1 MRVNIEVFESFL
13 WNAMADNILLKVIQI
28 FLAVSL
34 VNKLSSITHKTIAPK
49 NFSTL
54 FRVRFFCLF
63 QLFFVFVYNPCHVYI
78 FVILC
83 L

>member
-1 MRVNIEVFESFL
+1 MV
-13 WNAMADNILLKVIQI
+13 DNILWKVIKI

-54 FRVRFFCLF
+54 FRGRFFVCSSFSLF
-63 QLFFVFVYNPCHVYI
+63 SFTIRVMFTFLLFCVCDVNF
-78 FVILC
+78 
-83 L
+83 

>member
-1 MRVNIEVFESFL
+1 MGVNIEVFESFIC
-13 WNAMADNILLKVIQI
+13 NAMVDILLKVIQI

-34 VNKLSSITHKTIAPK
+34 VNKLSSITHKTITPK